1 MKTSRKNRPT
11 LHDVAKAAGVGTTT
25 VSRVIN
31 GGHYVGPEMLA
42 RIQRVMTDLGYQ
54 PNEAARSLKSERSRT
69 IGLIIP
75 SITDPF
81 FARFA
86 EVAESHGRREDYV
99 VILLTSQDR
108 AQLELEDLQIFE
120 RHRVDGLLVVPPR
133 SSSSSKALL
142 ESLRRLSVPVVAFDR
157 PMASRDFSTVV
168 SDNYAAA
175 QQAVRHLTGHGRKR
189 ILCLGG
195 DPNLYTIRERVKG
208 ATDALTAAGLEPLV
222 EMNASDYP
230 SAETAI
236 MKHVTGKHK
245 IDAIFGLYN
254 QSTILA
260 YEVMQNH
267 NIRVPQAVGLI
278 GFDDFALAA
287 TLRPSITVVKQS
299 IEELARTATQLLVNH
314 MKGETHA
321 PQQIEI
327 ASSLVI
333 RQSCGCRPSRDSL
346 RDRTSNL
353 S

>member
-1 MKTSRKNRPT
+1 MMSIRKNRPT
-11 LHDVAKAAGVGTTT
+11 LHDVAKVAGVGTTT

-31 GGHYVGPEMLA
+31 GGHYVAPEMLA
-42 RIQRVMTDLGYQ
+42 RIQRVMAELGYQ
-54 PNEAARSLKSERSRT
+54 PNVAARSLKSERSRT
-69 IGLIIP
+69 IGLIVP

-81 FARFA
+81 FAQFAGVA
-86 EVAESHGRREDYV
+86 EVHARRQDYV
-99 VILLTSQDR
+99 LILLTSQDK
-108 AQLELEDLQIFE
+108 AHVELEDLQIFE
-120 RHRVDGLLVVPPR
+120 RHRVDGLLFVPPR
-133 SSSSSKALL
+133 SGSKAVLQY
-142 ESLRRLSVPVVAFDR
+142 LRRLSVPIVAFDR
-157 PMASRDFSTVV
+157 PISSRDFSSII
-168 SDNYAAA
+168 SDNFVAANR
-175 QQAVRHLTGHGRKR
+175 AVRHLIDHGRKR

-208 ATDALTAAGLEPLV
+208 STSALTAAGLEVLV
-222 EMNASDYP
+222 EMEASDYQ

-236 MKHVTGKHK
+236 MKHMSAKRK

-267 NIRVPQAVGLI
+267 NIEVPSRVSLI

-299 IEELARTATQLLVNH
+299 IEELARTATQLLLNH
-314 MKGETHA
+314 IAGETSS

-333 RQSCGCRPSRDSL
+333 RQSCGCSSKL
-346 RDRTSNL
+346 
-353 S
+353 

>member
-1 MKTSRKNRPT
+1 MRNIRRNRPT

-31 GGHYVGPEMLA
+31 GGHYVAPEMLA
-42 RIQRVMTDLGYQ
+42 RIQRVMDELGYQ
-54 PNEAARSLKSERSRT
+54 PNVAARSLKSERSRT

-81 FARFA
+81 FAKFA
-86 EVAESHGRREDYV
+86 EVAEVHARRQDYV

-108 AQLELEDLQIFE
+108 AQSELEDLQIFE
-120 RHRVDGLLVVPPR
+120 RHRVDGLLLVPPR
-133 SSSSSKALL
+133 SGAKVLL
-142 ESLRRLSVPVVAFDR
+142 QSLRRLSVPVVAFDR
-157 PMASRDFSTVV
+157 PITGRDFSSVV
-168 SDNYAAA
+168 SDNYTAA
-175 QQAVRHLTGHGRKR
+175 QHAVRHLLEHGRKR

-195 DPNLYTIRERVKG
+195 DPNLHTIRERSKG
-208 ATDALTAAGLEPLV
+208 AISALTAAGLEGLV
-222 EMNASDYP
+222 EMEAADYQ
-230 SAETAI
+230 SAEAAI
-236 MKHVTGKHK
+236 MKHMSAKGK

-260 YEVMQNH
+260 YEVMQNR
-267 NIRVPQAVGLI
+267 NIRVPENVSLI

-299 IEELARTATQLLVNH
+299 VEELARTATQLLLNH
-314 MKGETHA
+314 MAGETNS

-333 RQSCGCRPSRDSL
+333 RQSCGCSVGR
-346 RDRTSNL
+346 
-353 S
+353 